1 MKKILT
7 TAILFIALAATAFA
21 ADKNKKLLKELT
33 ETLKSSKQ
41 VSWTATETH
50 KKASFEFNGQ
60 TVVAYYTA
68 EDDELVGY
76 SIHLSISD
84 LSKTTVDAIAKK
96 YPDWSITETIMF
108 IDDDGNTNNFVQLTK
123 GKKNIAV
130 KVKNDKVIYFG
141 RATIQ

>member
-7 TAILFIALAATAFA
+7 TAILFIALTAAAFA
-21 ADKNKKLLKELT
+21 ADKNKKLLNELT

-60 TVVAYYTA
+60 TVVAYYTV

-76 SIHLSISD
+76 SVHLSISD

-96 YPDWSITETIMF
+96 YPD
-108 IDDDGNTNNFVQLTK
+108 
-123 GKKNIAV
+123 
-130 KVKNDKVIYFG
+130 
-141 RATIQ
+141 